1 MDTVPRVH
9 TLRDLVLCYVRS
21 PAITAP
27 HIVCLTFLRSYQ
39 QFFVHLTF
47 VHLAEYTMTTETTQ
61 ITTEQPATIPT
72 VAPELKPPFVPPK
85 LNFVTPQLTKQGHI
99 ETVTGLFGT
108 FS

>member
-1 MDTVPRVH
+1 
-9 TLRDLVLCYVRS
+9 
-21 PAITAP
+21 
-27 HIVCLTFLRSYQ
+27 
-39 QFFVHLTF
+39 
-47 VHLAEYTMTTETTQ
+47 MTTETTQ